1 MRYFVAIIA
10 VHALFVTCAEDLNIH
25 LPLHRR
31 GGRFARHEDVNLTQL
46 LDVLNQVEIRYA
58 STRRSIEN
66 NRLSR
71 EWIATDDVLDGD
83 ALLSQTKNR
92 GPW

>member
-1 MRYFVAIIA
+1 MRYFVAVIA

-31 GGRFARHEDVNLTQL
+31 DGRFARHEDSNLTQL
-46 LDVLNQVEIRYA
+46 LDILNQVEIRYA
-58 STRRSIEN
+58 STRRSIKN

-71 EWIATDDVLDGD
+71 EWIDTDDVLDRD